1 MTPASSASPDR
12 HIDRT
17 FPASVERLKEFLR
30 IPSVGTDPA
39 YRADTLRCAEWLA
52 GQLRGIGLDAATRPT
67 AGMPMVV
74 GHWLGAGPGAPTV
87 LYYGHYDVQ
96 PADPFELWQSP
107 PFEPV
112 VVEGPRGPRL
122 VARGAVD
129 DKGQVMTWVEA
140 FRAWMATH
148 GRLPVNVKVLVEGE
162 EEAAS
167 TSFVPF
173 LAAHRDE
180 LRADVCVVSDTGMLA
195 VDRPAI
201 TYILRGLVYLE
212 VKITGPS
219 RDLHSGMY
227 GGAVPNPINVLCR
240 ILGELHDADGRARIP
255 GFYDDVIEVP
265 PEELR
270 AWRESGFDE
279 TVFLADIGLTRSQG
293 EAGRSLLERVWAR
306 PTCDINGI
314 WGGYTGEGSKTVI
327 PSHASAKLS
336 CRLVPD
342 QDPDKVVAGVERFLR
357 ERLPPDCR
365 LELKDH
371 GRGRPVR
378 VATASP
384 WLKAARRG
392 IEDAFGRP
400 PALIG
405 CGGSIPVTM
414 RLREILGLDVLFVG
428 FGLDD
433 DRVHSPN
440 EKFELACYEK
450 GIRTHAAMLARF
462 AELGSA

>member
-1 MTPASSASPDR
+1 MTDSVSAR
-12 HIDRT
+12 IDRD
-17 FPASVERLKEFLR
+17 FPEAVERLKAFLR

-39 YRADTLRCAEWLA
+39 YAEDTRRCASWLA
-52 GQLRGIGLDAATRPT
+52 GQLREIGLDAHVRPT
-67 AGMPMVV
+67 GGMPMVV
-74 GHWLGAGPGAPTV
+74 GHWDGAGPSAPTI

-96 PADPFELWQSP
+96 PADPFELWDSP
-107 PFEPV
+107 PFDPV
-112 VVEGPRGPRL
+112 VVEGPRGPRI

-140 FRAWMATH
+140 LRAWMAVE

-173 LAAHRDE
+173 LEANRKE
-180 LRADVCVVSDTGMLA
+180 LQADVCVVSDTGMLE

-201 TYILRGLVYLE
+201 TYMLRGLVYAEIRL
-212 VKITGPS
+212 TGPS

-227 GGAVPNPINVLCR
+227 GGAVPNPLNVLVS
-240 ILGELHDADGRARIP
+240 ILAELHDRDGRVTLP
-255 GFYDDVIEVP
+255 GFYDRVVEVA

-270 AWRESGFDE
+270 AWTEAGFDE
-279 TVFLADIGLTRSQG
+279 AGFLAEVGLTRGVG
-293 EAGRSLLERVWAR
+293 EAGRSLLERIWAR
-306 PTCDINGI
+306 PTCDVNGL
-314 WGGYTGEGSKTVI
+314 WGGYAGEGSKTVI
-327 PSHASAKLS
+327 PSKAGAKLS

-342 QDPDKVVAGVERFLR
+342 QDPDEVMAALERFVR
-357 ERLPPDCR
+357 ERLPAAMK
-365 LELKDH
+365 LEFLDH

-378 VATASP
+378 VPTDSP
-384 WLKAARRG
+384 WLRAAHRG
-392 IEDAFGRP
+392 VEDAFGRP

-405 CGGSIPVTM
+405 CGGSIPITAP
-414 RLREILGLDVLFVG
+414 LREILGLDVLFVG

-440 EKFELACYEK
+440 EKFELACYRQ
-450 GIRTHAAMLARF
+450 GIRTHAAMLRRF
-462 AELGSA
+462 ADIAGA

>member
-1 MTPASSASPDR
+1 MTLPTLAQLNAHLDGGFDASLG
-12 HIDRT
+12 
-17 FPASVERLKEFLR
+17 RLKDFLR

-39 YRADTLRCAEWLA
+39 YKADTLRCAEWLA
-52 GQLRGIGLDAATRPT
+52 GELRGIGFEAGARPT

-74 GHWLGAGPGAPTV
+74 GHWKGPEGAPHI

-96 PADPFELWQSP
+96 PADPFELWDSP
-107 PFEPV
+107 PFEPKV
-112 VVEGPRGPRL
+112 IDGRNGPRL

-140 FRAWMATH
+140 FRAWKALH
-148 GRLPVNVKVLVEGE
+148 GGPPVNVSVIVEGE

-167 TSFVPF
+167 NSFVPF
-173 LAAHRDE
+173 LEANRDE
-180 LRADVCVVSDTGMLA
+180 LKADVCVVSDTGMMGP
-195 VDRPAI
+195 DSPAI
-201 TYILRGLVYLE
+201 TYMLRGLVYLE

-227 GGAVPNPINVLCR
+227 GGAVPNPINVLTR
-240 ILGELHDADGRARIP
+240 ILGQLHDDDGRVQVP
-255 GFYDDVIEVP
+255 GFYDGIAEVP
-265 PEELR
+265 AAELE
-270 AWRESGFDE
+270 AWRRSGFDE
-279 TVFLADIGLTRSQG
+279 KAFLGEIGLTRSVG
-293 EAGRSLLERVWAR
+293 EAGRSVLERVWSR

-327 PSHASAKLS
+327 ASHASAKLS

-342 QDPDKVVAGVERFLR
+342 QDPDRIVAAIERFFR
-357 ERLPPDCR
+357 DRLPADCR
-365 LELKDH
+365 LEFHDH

-378 VATASP
+378 VATDSP
-384 WLKAARRG
+384 WLQAARRG
-392 IEDAFGRP
+392 IEDVFGKP

-405 CGGSIPVTM
+405 CGGSIPITAP
-414 RLREILGLDVLFVG
+414 LREILGLDVLFVG

-440 EKFELACYEK
+440 EKFDLVCYDR
-450 GIRTHAAMLARF
+450 GIRTHAAMLRRF
-462 AELGSA
+462 AEMAR

>member
-1 MTPASSASPDR
+1 MTAAPPTPPLAEIARAFPD
-12 HIDRT
+12 
-17 FPASVERLKEFLR
+17 SVERLKAFLR

-39 YRADTLRCAEWLA
+39 HRADTLRCAEWLA
-52 GQLRGIGLDAATRPT
+52 AELRGIGLAAEARST

-74 GHWLGAGPGAPTV
+74 GHWDGAGPAAPTV

-96 PADPFELWQSP
+96 PADPVELWHSP

-140 FRAWMATH
+140 LRAWMAAH

-173 LAAHRDE
+173 LNAHRDE
-180 LRADVCVVSDTGMLA
+180 LKADACVVSDTEMLE

-201 TYILRGLVYLE
+201 TYMLRGLVYLE
-212 VKITGPS
+212 ARLTGPS

-227 GGAVPNPINVLCR
+227 GGAVPNPLNVLTR
-240 ILGELHDADGRARIP
+240 ILGALHDGDGRVQIP
-255 GFYDDVIEVP
+255 GFYDDVVEVGAD
-265 PEELR
+265 ELR
-270 AWRESGFDE
+270 SWRELGLDE
-279 TVFLADIGLTRSQG
+279 AAFLADVGLTRSQG
-293 EAGRSLLERVWAR
+293 EAGRGLLERIWAR

-314 WGGYTGEGSKTVI
+314 WGGYAGEGSKTVI
-327 PSHASAKLS
+327 PSRAGAKLS

-342 QDPDKVVAGVERFLR
+342 QDPDKVMAGLERFLR

-365 LELKDH
+365 LELIDH

-378 VATASP
+378 VATDSP
-384 WLKAARRG
+384 WLRAARRG
-392 IEDAFGRP
+392 IEDVFGRS

-405 CGGSIPVTM
+405 SGGSIPITAP
-414 RLREILGLDVLFVG
+414 LRELLGVEVLFVG

-440 EKFELACYEK
+440 EKFELACYRN

-462 AELGSA
+462 AELARA